1 MQCRPDPATRD
12 LLSAEAYTQTRA
24 QEQAPVCK
32 RTSELIGELFLRYEY
47 HVASAQLIFAMLG
60 MGVALRPDAF
70 MEVVRFP
77 KGFILGL
84 GSVLILSP
92 ALALVVARAFDLDPG
107 LATGLILVAAVP
119 GGTMSNILTYFAKA
133 NVPLSIALTAV
144 ATTGCLLTTPLVLQ
158 FFAGSAIGGP
168 VEMPGTRIALEIGF
182 FLLLPLGLG
191 MLIGRLRDSQRD
203 EIAKTFIRISIFFIA
218 LLVIGSSAAE
228 RIDPTL
234 YPPKVLIGIALFPFV
249 LIIAGFG
256 LLRVFGLPAADAV
269 AAGIETSFRN
279 VSLALLVKASV
290 WPAKANVVDPFADQ
304 VFFTALFYS
313 GFAFL
318 AAAPAIIYHRHI
330 ASD

>member
-1 MQCRPDPATRD
+1 
-12 LLSAEAYTQTRA
+12 
-24 QEQAPVCK
+24 
-32 RTSELIGELFLRYEY
+32 
-47 HVASAQLIFAMLG
+47 MLG
-60 MGVALRPDAF
+60 MGVTLRPDAF
-70 MEVVRFP
+70 MEVMRFP
-77 KGFILGL
+77 KGFVLGL

-92 ALALVVARAFDLDPG
+92 ALALAVASALDFEPG

-119 GGTMSNILTYFAKA
+119 GGTMSNILTYFARA

-144 ATTGCLLTTPLVLQ
+144 ATTVCLLTTPLVLQ
-158 FFAGSAIGGP
+158 FFVGSAIGGA
-168 VEMPGTRIALEIGF
+168 VEMPGTRIALEIAF
-182 FLLLPLGLG
+182 FLLFPLGLG
-191 MLIGRLRDSQRD
+191 MLIGRQRDAQRD
-203 EIAKTFIRISIFFIA
+203 EIAKTFIGVSIFFIA

-256 LLRVFGLPAADAV
+256 LLRVSGLPAADAI

-290 WPAKANVVDPFADQ
+290 WPAKANIADPFADQ

-313 GFAFL
+313 GFAFM
-318 AAAPAIIYHRHI
+318 AAIPAIVFHRRVGG
-330 ASD
+330 

>member
-1 MQCRPDPATRD
+1 M
-12 LLSAEAYTQTRA
+12 
-24 QEQAPVCK
+24 
-32 RTSELIGELFLRYEY
+32 IGELFLRYEY

-60 MGVALRPDAF
+60 MGVTLRPDAF
-70 MEVVRFP
+70 MEVMRFP
-77 KGFILGL
+77 KGFVLGL

-92 ALALVVARAFDLDPG
+92 ALALAVASALDFEPG

-119 GGTMSNILTYFAKA
+119 GGTMSNILTYFARA

-144 ATTGCLLTTPLVLQ
+144 ATTVCLLTTPLVLQ
-158 FFAGSAIGGP
+158 FFVGSAIGGA
-168 VEMPGTRIALEIGF
+168 VEMPGTRIALEIAF
-182 FLLLPLGLG
+182 FLLFPLGLG
-191 MLIGRLRDSQRD
+191 MLIGRQRDAQRD
-203 EIAKTFIRISIFFIA
+203 EIAKTFIGVSIFFIA

-256 LLRVFGLPAADAV
+256 LLRVSGLPAADAI

-290 WPAKANVVDPFADQ
+290 WPAKANIADPFADQ

-313 GFAFL
+313 GFAFM
-318 AAAPAIIYHRHI
+318 AAIPAIVFHRRVGG
-330 ASD
+330 